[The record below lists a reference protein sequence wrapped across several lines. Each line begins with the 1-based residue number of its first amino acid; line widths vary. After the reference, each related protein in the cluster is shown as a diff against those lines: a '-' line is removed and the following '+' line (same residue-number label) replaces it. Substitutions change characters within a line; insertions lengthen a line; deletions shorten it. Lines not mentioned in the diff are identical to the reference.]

1 MSQQLYKTFYDVP
14 KLTVWGDSIDSEGG
28 KGRARLSFG
37 FRDGNPRFI
46 VNTGEATGGAGMI
59 IFPMDFMTFG
69 GVCEVIDRIIQAE
82 PGAKCSIT
90 SLGVKYE
97 NDQPTK
103 EKRLVATFYVGKT
116 KEGVVYFSVISDDK
130 PKLVFPLKT
139 SPFHQWF
146 GNDREQLSEAEVS
159 AILAK
164 GFVRNMSELA
174 SHALLVYTSEEYAA
188 GGRKLGAIQVKDKK
202 HGNDK
207 TQIVDDLDSLGL

>member
-97 NDQPTK
+97 MTSFRSAWSPHTSADQ
-103 EKRLVATFYVGKT
+103 RGRWHS
-116 KEGVVYFSVISDDK
+116 SVISDD
-130 PKLVFPLKT
+130 
-139 SPFHQWF
+139 Q
-146 GNDREQLSEAEVS
+146 
-159 AILAK
+159 
-164 GFVRNMSELA
+164 
-174 SHALLVYTSEEYAA
+174 
-188 GGRKLGAIQVKDKK
+188 GGWLR
-202 HGNDK
+202 
-207 TQIVDDLDSLGL
+207 